1 MPSNL
6 ESNLKT
12 VIDLFTPDILGV
24 LWITTEELSRDL
36 LGFDELNY
44 LFDGLISQY
53 LYGQQKLGVEI
64 NIHKSNIF
72 FTKNFNQN
80 IFLTHFELNNNLEN
94 AINDQMTL
102 VIENKNSERK
112 KIIVFNQTD
121 SKLSSDLFKR
131 YPQFEFIDLELSKEE
146 HKYK

>member
-1 MPSNL
+1 MPSSL

-24 LWITTEELSRDL
+24 LWITSEELSRDL

-80 IFLTHFELNNNLEN
+80 IFLTHIEFNDNLEN
-94 AINDQMTL
+94 AINNQMTL
-102 VIENKNSERK
+102 VIENKNGERN
-112 KIIVFNQTD
+112 KIIVLNQTE
-121 SKLSSDLFKR
+121 SKLSSDLFKS
-131 YPQFEFIDLELSKEE
+131 YPQFEFIDLDLSKEE
-146 HKYK
+146 RKYK

>member
-1 MPSNL
+1 MPSKL
-6 ESNLKT
+6 ETNLKI

-24 LWITTEELSRDL
+24 LWITSEELSRDL

-53 LYGQQKLGVEI
+53 LYGQQKLGVEL

-72 FTKNFNQN
+72 FTKNFNHN
-80 IFLTHFELNNNLEN
+80 LFLTHIEFNENLDK
-94 AINDQMTL
+94 AINDQMAL
-102 VIENKNSERK
+102 VVANKNSERK
-112 KIIVFNQTD
+112 KIIIFNQTE
-121 SKLSSDLFKR
+121 SKLSSDLNNR
-131 YPQFEFIDLELSKEE
+131 YPQFEFIDLTLTKEE